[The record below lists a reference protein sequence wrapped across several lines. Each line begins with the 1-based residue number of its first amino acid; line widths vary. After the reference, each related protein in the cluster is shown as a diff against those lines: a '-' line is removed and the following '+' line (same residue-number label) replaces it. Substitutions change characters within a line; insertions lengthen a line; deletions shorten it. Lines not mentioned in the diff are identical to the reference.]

1 MFKNPKEKWVRD
13 MKQFTEKEIYFTLNI
28 QNDVQPHLLQG
39 ENKHTNFS
47 PIISNA
53 EVRGH
58 TVGEAAVQHKSV
70 RPPYRGLTT
79 PIKNMSIY

>member
-28 QNDVQPHLLQG
+28 QKDVQPHLLQG

-53 EVRGH
+53 EVWGH
-58 TVGEAAVQHKSV
+58 TAGEAVVQNKSV
-70 RPPYRGLTT
+70 QASLQRLDHTY
-79 PIKNMSIY
+79 